1 MSIEVLSIG
10 VVTMFITAGILIH
23 SVFLV
28 EYDDL
33 FVVPIFWSCVAITS
47 TVLLFMKFS
56 EDRKEK
62 KKLGVYDVSW
72 QDESSLTAG
81 PYAKIDKSAR
91 ELSSSTAVALG
102 SLERVES
109 FGRQERMEIELCTKS
124 QLLHRQ
130 AESLRRESVS
140 RTKMRNEVLQL
151 LTTAAEEL
159 DALPEELISRTNKIL
174 HSIDEADVRT
184 ANLVTTQPETGNSQE
199 QENYHFSL
207 SRDSQ
212 SQHHLLQ
219 LSPIQEKIGAH
230 PIDAQRIPVSLGS
243 LRKKLGEIS
252 HTTLL
257 RLRNTS
263 NEPLRLKSGVQL
275 KEGRYIKSINAND
288 PRGNAVCFH
297 LYPGTEIPPRTEV
310 LVVSRSSGAW
320 FPTSGIAGKITYT
333 NYDGSWTFEVSF
345 RNDLIGNVRRCRVKA
360 YPTNGTN
367 EDSIDESKQYW
378 EISKDEYDGKANS
391 EILISFD
398 VLRGARG
405 LFRQLQ
411 STLTLKSAFL
421 LVKKL
426 QFGLGI
432 QWHQRWCI
440 LTPIEIIFSKE
451 KASEK
456 RDRILLK
463 DITKV
468 HEDTNSLMK
477 NVFQI
482 HTNDGD
488 KGPHRLATKSIE
500 ERDDWIKKIQKAVE
514 RTSETK
520 IGLSPLSIRAGGST
534 ESSPTTSGGD
544 YSPYRHL
551 VASPSYVEDG
561 IECVHRDK
569 KTEIFTL

>member
-1 MSIEVLSIG
+1 MSIELLSIG
-10 VVTMFITAGILIH
+10 VVTMFVTAGILIH
-23 SVFLV
+23 SVFLA

-33 FVVPIFWSCVAITS
+33 FVVPIFWSCIAITS

-62 KKLGVYDVSW
+62 KKEGVYDVSW
-72 QDESSLTAG
+72 QDESSFTTG

-91 ELSSSTAVALG
+91 ELSSSAAVALG

-109 FGRQERMEIELCTKS
+109 FGRQERMEREFCTKS

-140 RTKMRNEVLQL
+140 RTNMRNEVLQL

-184 ANLVTTQPETGNSQE
+184 ASLVTTQLETENSQE
-199 QENYHFSL
+199 QEKYHVGL
-207 SRDSQ
+207 SRVSQ
-212 SQHHLLQ
+212 SNYHLLQ
-219 LSPIQEKIGAH
+219 APPSQEKIGAH

-288 PRGNAVCFH
+288 PHGNAICFH

-320 FPTSGIAGKITYT
+320 FPTSGIAGKIIYT
-333 NYDGSWTFEVSF
+333 NYDGSWTFEISF

-367 EDSIDESKQYW
+367 EDLTNESKQYW
-378 EISKDEYDGKANS
+378 EISKDEYDGKVNS

-411 STLTLKSAFL
+411 STLILKSAFL

-432 QWHQRWCI
+432 QWHQRWCV
-440 LTPIEIIFSKE
+440 LTPIEIIFSKDE
-451 KASEK
+451 ASEK
-456 RDRILLK
+456 QDKILLK

-468 HEDTNSLMK
+468 HEDGNLLMK
-477 NVFQI
+477 NIFQI
-482 HTNDGD
+482 HTNVGD

-514 RTSETK
+514 RISETP
-520 IGLSPLSIRAGGST
+520 IGLSPLSIPAGGFT
-534 ESSPTTSGGD
+534 ESSSTASGGD
-544 YSPYRHL
+544 DSPYRHL

-569 KTEIFTL
+569 KTEILTL